1 MCCTCICVG
10 ELAASL
16 AVYVHTR
23 MPTLVFPGRARSLQA
38 YSIHVHVFLLSDVR
52 LHHTNSG
59 QSFGVCV
66 SFGFP
71 KSKFSVCQVELKSVF
86 EGWVFD

>member
-38 YSIHVHVFLLSDVR
+38 YSIHVHVLLLSDVR
-52 LHHTNSG
+52 LHHTNRN

-66 SFGFP
+66 SLGFP
-71 KSKFSVCQVELKSVF
+71 RSFFCVCQIELESVF
-86 EGWVFD
+86 EGWVIA